1 MEIIKGI
8 FSESFWYIAPLLMTL
23 TVAIAGVINGAFKIT
38 KGMWPQIV
46 AWVVGALLS
55 VATWLLK
62 LIEFG
67 EPVWLGV
74 VMLAIVVG
82 LSSNGVYD
90 IPTIKAFVDK
100 WFNRAAEKEKELPS
114 TAGTKKFEYLDGD
127 DKSKFAG
134 TVLSSAIWPFLKSDQ
149 KQTNITITRR

>member
-8 FSESFWYIAPLLMTL
+8 FSESFWYVAPLLMTL

-46 AWVVGALLS
+46 AWAVGAALS
-55 VATWLLK
+55 VLTWLLK

-67 EPVWLGV
+67 QPVWLGV

-100 WFNRAAEKEKELPS
+100 WFGRGEL
-114 TAGTKKFEYLDGD
+114 KKMTE
-127 DKSKFAG
+127 
-134 TVLSSAIWPFLKSDQ
+134 
-149 KQTNITITRR
+149 

>member
-8 FSESFWYIAPLLMTL
+8 FSEAFWYIAPLLMTL

-38 KGMWPQIV
+38 KGMWPQLV
-46 AWVVGALLS
+46 AWAVGAILS
-55 VATWLLK
+55 LYAWALK

-74 VMLAIVVG
+74 VMLAIVTG

-100 WFNRAAEKEKELPS
+100 WFSRGL
-114 TAGTKKFEYLDGD
+114 
-127 DKSKFAG
+127 
-134 TVLSSAIWPFLKSDQ
+134 LK
-149 KQTNITITRR
+149 NGN

>member
-8 FSESFWYIAPLLMTL
+8 FSEAFWYIAPLLMAL

-38 KGMWPQIV
+38 KGIRPQVV

-55 VATWLLK
+55 VAAWALK

-67 EPVWLGV
+67 DPIWLGV

-100 WFNRAAEKEKELPS
+100 WFERGAL
-114 TAGTKKFEYLDGD
+114 KKLE
-127 DKSKFAG
+127 
-134 TVLSSAIWPFLKSDQ
+134 
-149 KQTNITITRR
+149 

>member
-8 FSESFWYIAPLLMTL
+8 FSEAFWYIAPLLMAL

-38 KGMWPQIV
+38 KGIRPQVV

-55 VATWLLK
+55 VAAWALK

-67 EPVWLGV
+67 DPIWLGV

-100 WFNRAAEKEKELPS
+100 WFKRGAL
-114 TAGTKKFEYLDGD
+114 KKLE
-127 DKSKFAG
+127 
-134 TVLSSAIWPFLKSDQ
+134 
-149 KQTNITITRR
+149 

>member
-8 FSESFWYIAPLLMTL
+8 FSEAFWYIAPFLMAL

-38 KGMWPQIV
+38 KGMWPQVV
-46 AWVVGALLS
+46 AWAVGALLS
-55 VATWLLK
+55 VAAWAIK

-67 EPVWLGV
+67 DPVWLGV

-100 WFNRAAEKEKELPS
+100 WFDR
-114 TAGTKKFEYLDGD
+114 GD
-127 DKSKFAG
+127 IKYC
-134 TVLSSAIWPFLKSDQ
+134 Q
-149 KQTNITITRR
+149 KHGPTC

>member
-8 FSESFWYIAPLLMTL
+8 FSESFWYVAPLLMTL

-38 KGMWPQIV
+38 KGMWPQVV
-46 AWVVGALLS
+46 AWAVGALLS
-55 VATWLLK
+55 VATWALQ

-67 EPVWLGV
+67 QPVWLGV
-74 VMLAIVVG
+74 VMLAVVVG

-100 WFNRAAEKEKELPS
+100 WFGRGELKR
-114 TAGTKKFEYLDGD
+114 G
-127 DKSKFAG
+127 
-134 TVLSSAIWPFLKSDQ
+134 
-149 KQTNITITRR
+149 

>member
-8 FSESFWYIAPLLMTL
+8 FSESFWFIAPLLMSL
-23 TVAIAGVINGAFKIT
+23 TVALAGVINGALKIT

-46 AWVVGALLS
+46 AWVVGAVLS
-55 VATWLLK
+55 VAAWALQ

-67 EPVWLGV
+67 QPVWLGV
-74 VMLAIVVG
+74 AMLAIVVG

-100 WFNRAAEKEKELPS
+100 WFERDVA
-114 TAGTKKFEYLDGD
+114 KF
-127 DKSKFAG
+127 KNSQ
-134 TVLSSAIWPFLKSDQ
+134 S
-149 KQTNITITRR
+149 

>member
-8 FSESFWYIAPLLMTL
+8 FSEAFWYIAPLLMAL

-38 KGMWPQIV
+38 KGMRPQVV
-46 AWVVGALLS
+46 AWVVGTLLS
-55 VATWLLK
+55 VAAWALK

-67 EPVWLGV
+67 DPIWLGV

-100 WFNRAAEKEKELPS
+100 WFERGALKDLR
-114 TAGTKKFEYLDGD
+114 KKLE
-127 DKSKFAG
+127 
-134 TVLSSAIWPFLKSDQ
+134 
-149 KQTNITITRR
+149 

>member
-8 FSESFWYIAPLLMTL
+8 FSESFWYIAPLLMTA
-23 TVAIAGVINGAFKIT
+23 TVALAGLINGAFKIT

-46 AWVVGALLS
+46 AWAVGAILS
-55 VATWLLK
+55 VCAWLLK

-74 VMLAIVVG
+74 VMLAIVTG

-100 WFNRAAEKEKELPS
+100 WFAR
-114 TAGTKKFEYLDGD
+114 GQ
-127 DKSKFAG
+127 
-134 TVLSSAIWPFLKSDQ
+134 LKQ
-149 KQTNITITRR
+149 ANK

>member
-8 FSESFWYIAPLLMTL
+8 FSESFWYIAPLLMAA
-23 TVAIAGVINGAFKIT
+23 TVALAGLINGAFKIT

-55 VATWLLK
+55 VAAWALQ
-62 LIEFG
+62 LIQFG

-74 VMLAIVVG
+74 VMLAVVVG

-100 WFNRAAEKEKELPS
+100 WFNRDQIKTHEKFGP
-114 TAGTKKFEYLDGD
+114 TC
-127 DKSKFAG
+127 
-134 TVLSSAIWPFLKSDQ
+134 
-149 KQTNITITRR
+149 

>member
-1 MEIIKGI
+1 MEIVKGI

-23 TVAIAGVINGAFKIT
+23 TVAIAGVINGAFKIV
-38 KGMWPQIV
+38 KGIWPQVV
-46 AWVVGALLS
+46 AWAVGAVLS
-55 VATWLLK
+55 VCAWLLK

-67 EPVWLGV
+67 DPVWLGV

-100 WFNRAAEKEKELPS
+100 WFRRDQAKAA
-114 TAGTKKFEYLDGD
+114 YRIDQR
-127 DKSKFAG
+127 
-134 TVLSSAIWPFLKSDQ
+134 LK
-149 KQTNITITRR
+149 

>member
-8 FSESFWYIAPLLMTL
+8 FSEAFWYIAPLLMAL

-38 KGMWPQIV
+38 KGMRPQVV
-46 AWVVGALLS
+46 AWIVGALLS
-55 VATWLLK
+55 VAAWALK

-67 EPVWLGV
+67 DPIWLGV

-100 WFNRAAEKEKELPS
+100 WFERGAL
-114 TAGTKKFEYLDGD
+114 KKLE
-127 DKSKFAG
+127 
-134 TVLSSAIWPFLKSDQ
+134 
-149 KQTNITITRR
+149 

>member
-1 MEIIKGI
+1 MDIIKGI
-8 FSESFWYIAPLLMTL
+8 FSESFWYIAPMLMAL
-23 TVAIAGVINGAFKIT
+23 TVALAGVINGAFKIT

-55 VATWLLK
+55 VAAWALQ
-62 LIEFG
+62 LIQFG

-74 VMLAIVVG
+74 VMLSIVVG

-100 WFNRAAEKEKELPS
+100 WFGRDNAKIKQKEIEIAAEFEDSGLASVIRKCNNDESRKALEKTLW
-114 TAGTKKFEYLDGD
+114 D
-127 DKSKFAG
+127 
-134 TVLSSAIWPFLKSDQ
+134 LSRK
-149 KQTNITITRR
+149 

>member
-23 TVAIAGVINGAFKIT
+23 TVAIAGFINGAFKIT
-38 KGMWPQIV
+38 KGIWPQIV
-46 AWVVGALLS
+46 AWAVGALLA
-55 VATWLLK
+55 VAAWSLQ

-67 EPVWLGV
+67 NPVWLGV
-74 VMLAIVVG
+74 VMLAVVVG

-100 WFNRAAEKEKELPS
+100 WFSRGQVKRGEN
-114 TAGTKKFEYLDGD
+114 G
-127 DKSKFAG
+127 
-134 TVLSSAIWPFLKSDQ
+134 
-149 KQTNITITRR
+149 

>member
-8 FSESFWYIAPLLMTL
+8 FSETFWYIAPLLMTL
-23 TVAIAGVINGAFKIT
+23 TVALAGAINGAFKIK

-46 AWVVGALLS
+46 AWVVGALLA
-55 VATWLLK
+55 VAAWALQ

-100 WFNRAAEKEKELPS
+100 WFYGGSSYFAEKETYIADVFEETGL
-114 TAGTKKFEYLDGD
+114 AGVIRE
-127 DKSKFAG
+127 SKNEKA
-134 TVLSSAIWPFLKSDQ
+134 TRALEDALYKLSHD
-149 KQTNITITRR
+149 

>member
-8 FSESFWYIAPLLMTL
+8 FSEAFWYIAPLLMTL

-38 KGMWPQIV
+38 KGMWPQLV
-46 AWVVGALLS
+46 AWAVGAILS
-55 VATWLLK
+55 VCAWALK

-74 VMLAIVVG
+74 VMLAIVTG

-100 WFNRAAEKEKELPS
+100 WFSRGL
-114 TAGTKKFEYLDGD
+114 
-127 DKSKFAG
+127 
-134 TVLSSAIWPFLKSDQ
+134 LK
-149 KQTNITITRR
+149 NGNE